1 MAKSNFLGFRFSQ
14 KITAAYLLIFLF
26 FFLLLFPFVPKTVDL
41 IMQTNMLQTE
51 AVLIKKMQQ
60 ASNIDDMIEKLKER
74 EFAVAHRMSIID
86 SSGYVLYDSHLE
98 RLTGKKPSKSYRTA
112 HPEVLEA
119 LRSKKGEGYS
129 EKYSVLFAENFAYV
143 AKAFNFQGKRYV
155 LRMAFPL
162 KYVQHLSRKFEIGF
176 IALASLVLILF
187 GTMTWLIINHITKP
201 IRKIIAQIAPYQEGK
216 LTHLPHITVPPHT
229 EKDEFFKLAST
240 LNKLSDRIQ
249 EHIDAITK
257 ERDTK
262 MSILESLH
270 EGLISIDYCG
280 HIEDIN
286 LAAGRFMKLSKKH
299 LQGKNIY
306 ELKDN
311 SANLIIQTSAE
322 MFDQID
328 SMEENSIEKT
338 LHIDE
343 KTMVVVTM
351 VPNQKT
357 RGATITIR
365 DTTSQMQVIQL
376 GKQFVANASHE
387 LKTPITIVRGFAET
401 LHEHPDL
408 PSEQRQEITEKI
420 EKNCERMDTLI
431 KSLLT
436 LTQIE
441 NISFEEMVA
450 PCNLH
455 EIIQNC
461 THILQSVYPKAVVT
475 IEPKEAPES
484 EFEILGEPDLIEL
497 TLYNFLNNAAK
508 YSKELPKIH
517 VTFERRGQQI
527 YLSIADEGVGIP
539 KKDLDHIFERF
550 FRVDKARTRHMG
562 GVGLGLAIAK
572 TVLEK
577 HNAQVS
583 VQSQL
588 GVGTTFTLVFNH
600 HEETNQS

>member
-1 MAKSNFLGFRFSQ
+1 VAKSNFLGFRFSQ

-41 IMQTNMLQTE
+41 IMQANMLQTE
-51 AVLIKKMQQ
+51 TVLIKKMQQ

-74 EFAVAHRMSIID
+74 EYAVVHRMSIID

-119 LRSKKGEGYS
+119 LRNKKGEGYS

-143 AKAFNFQGKRYV
+143 AKAFNFQSKRYV

-176 IALASLVLILF
+176 IALASLVLVLF
-187 GTMTWLIINHITKP
+187 GVMTWLIINHITKP

-216 LTHLPHITVPPHT
+216 LGQLPHITVPPHT

-249 EHIDAITK
+249 EHINAITK
-257 ERDTK
+257 ERDIK

-270 EGLISIDYCG
+270 EGLISIDHQG
-280 HIEDIN
+280 QIEDIN
-286 LAAGRFMKLSKKH
+286 LAASHFMKFSKND
-299 LQGKNIY
+299 LQGQNIHTLKN
-306 ELKDN
+306 
-311 SANLIIQTSAE
+311 SSPNLIVQTVVE
-322 MFDQID
+322 MFEQSD
-328 SMEENSIEKT
+328 SMAKKSNEKT
-338 LHIDE
+338 LYIDE
-343 KTMVVVTM
+343 KTMVVITM
-351 VPNQKT
+351 LPNRKT
-357 RGATITIR
+357 HGATFTIR

-408 PSEQRQEITEKI
+408 PMEKRQEITEKI

-441 NISFEEMVA
+441 NISFQEMVV
-450 PCNLH
+450 PCNLY

-461 THILQSVYPKAVVT
+461 THILQSVYPKAEVSV
-475 IEPKEAPES
+475 EPKEANS
-484 EFEILGEPDLIEL
+484 ADFTILGEPDLIEL

-508 YSKELPKIH
+508 YSKELPKIR
-517 VTFERRGQQI
+517 VSLEQRREKI

-562 GVGLGLAIAK
+562 GAGLGLAIAK

-588 GVGTTFTLVFNH
+588 GVGTTFTLIFNH
-600 HEETNQS
+600 HP

>member
-1 MAKSNFLGFRFSQ
+1 MARSNFLGFRFSQ
-14 KITAAYLLIFLF
+14 KITAAYLLLFLF

-41 IMQTNMLQTE
+41 IMQANMLQTE

-60 ASNIDDMIEKLKER
+60 ASDVDEMIEKLKER
-74 EFAVAHRMSIID
+74 EFAVVHRMSIID
-86 SSGYVLYDSHLE
+86 SNGYVLYDSHLE
-98 RLTGKKPSKSYRTA
+98 RLTGKKPSKSYRTT

-119 LRSKKGEGYS
+119 LRNKKGEGYS

-143 AKAFNFQGKRYV
+143 AKAFNFHDKRYV

-162 KYVQHLSRKFEIGF
+162 KYVQHLSRRFEVGF

-216 LTHLPHITVPPHT
+216 LGQLPHITVPPHT

-240 LNKLSDRIQ
+240 LNKLSERIQ
-249 EHIDAITK
+249 EHINAITK
-257 ERDTK
+257 QRDIK

-270 EGLISIDYCG
+270 EGLISIDYQG
-280 HIEDIN
+280 RIEDIN
-286 LAAGRFMKLSKKH
+286 LAASHFMKLPKKA
-299 LQGKNIY
+299 LQEENIY
-306 ELKDN
+306 SLKEGN
-311 SANLIIQTSAE
+311 TNLIIQTATD

-328 SMEENSIEKT
+328 SIEESSIEKT

-351 VPNQKT
+351 VPNRKT

-408 PSEQRQEITEKI
+408 PIEKRQEITEKI

-441 NISFEEMVA
+441 NLSFQEMVV
-450 PCNLH
+450 PCNLY
-455 EIIQNC
+455 EIIHNC
-461 THILQSVYPKAVVT
+461 THILQSVYPKAKVT
-475 IEPKEAPES
+475 IEPKEAS
-484 EFEILGEPDLIEL
+484 NTEFIILGEPDLIEL

-517 VTFERRGQQI
+517 VTFERHGEKLH
-527 YLSIADEGVGIP
+527 LSIADEGVGIP

-550 FRVDKARTRHMG
+550 FRVDKARARHMG

-588 GVGTTFTLVFNH
+588 GVGTTFTLIFDAH
-600 HEETNQS
+600 H